1 MQELTCIA
9 TGVPAPTI
17 SFMRD
22 GLVLDRMGPTSLS
35 ANLSERVNLLQQS
48 PPILNSNGLYAVN
61 QTLELLNPFGQDTG
75 NYTCTASVTID
86 ELMNLTLS
94 ANDTFAVIV
103 QSKYKPCTI

>member
-22 GLVLDRMGPTSLS
+22 GVVLDRMGPTSSS
-35 ANLSERVNLLQQS
+35 ANLSERVNFLQQS
-48 PPILNSNGLYAVN
+48 SPILNSNGLYAVN
-61 QTLELLNPFGQDTG
+61 RTLELLNPFGQDTG

-86 ELMNLTLS
+86 ELMSLTLS
-94 ANDTFAVIV
+94 ANDTFSVIV
-103 QSKYKPCTI
+103 QSKYTTI